1 MKCTL
6 CCVFL
11 VIMFLIFIPYS
22 KAQKTPLGKFQ
33 NWGDSIEKVIKERN
47 IKYPITEN
55 SMSLIFGIPVQ
66 TMLAKDVFDE
76 GIHIDLYSFFYN
88 KLIEFS
94 ISIEPNNFEK
104 TYYEIKNN
112 IELNFKKY
120 KDSHFIKNEDIFI
133 DNDKKTIIILM
144 KAKTIILYFIDFESY
159 KKYKKITD

>member
-1 MKCTL
+1 
-6 CCVFL
+6 
-11 VIMFLIFIPYS
+11 MFLIFIPYS
-22 KAQKTPLGKFQ
+22 KAQKTPLGEFP
-33 NWGDSIEKVIKERN
+33 NWGDSIEQVIKERN

-104 TYYEIKNN
+104 
-112 IELNFKKY
+112 Y

-159 KKYKKITD
+159 KKYKK

>member
-1 MKCTL
+1 
-6 CCVFL
+6 
-11 VIMFLIFIPYS
+11 
-22 KAQKTPLGKFQ
+22 
-33 NWGDSIEKVIKERN
+33 
-47 IKYPITEN
+47 
-55 SMSLIFGIPVQ
+55 MSLIFGIPVQ

-88 KLIEFS
+88 KLIEIS
-94 ISIEPNNFEK
+94 IYIEPNNFEK

>member
-6 CCVFL
+6 CYIFL
-11 VIMFLIFIPYS
+11 VIIVFIFIPYS
-22 KAQKTPLGKFQ
+22 KAQETPLGEFP
-33 NWGDSIEKVIKERN
+33 NWGDSIEQVIKERN

-55 SMSLIFGIPVQ
+55 SMSLLFGIPVQ

-76 GIHIDLYSFFYN
+76 GIHIDLYSFFHN

-94 ISIEPNNFEK
+94 ISIEPNDFKK

-112 IELNFKKY
+112 IEINFKKY
-120 KDSHFIKNEDIFI
+120 KDPYFIKNEDIFI
-133 DNDKKTIIILM
+133 DNDKKTIIILI

>member
-1 MKCTL
+1 MKEYIQIC
-6 CCVFL
+6 
-11 VIMFLIFIPYS
+11 
-22 KAQKTPLGKFQ
+22 
-33 NWGDSIEKVIKERN
+33 
-47 IKYPITEN
+47 
-55 SMSLIFGIPVQ
+55 
-66 TMLAKDVFDE
+66 
-76 GIHIDLYSFFYN
+76 
-88 KLIEFS
+88 IEFS

-120 KDSHFIKNEDIFI
+120 KDSHFIKNENIFI